1 MKLLKALTQLITE
14 AASID
19 DIRRAIDQKQVCS
32 IYYDGDEPGGKGL
45 REIEP
50 VALGRSK
57 AGNMVFRA
65 WDDMGASH
73 TAYIGDPHS
82 PKPGWRLFRVDKTT
96 MFKPLRK
103 NFTKPRPG
111 YNFNG
116 DKDMVSTITI
126 AKFDTTETAQ

>member
-1 MKLLKALTQLITE
+1 MKLLESLKILITE

-19 DIRRAIDQKQVCS
+19 DIKRSIDQKQVCS

-65 WDDMGASH
+65 WDDAGASH
-73 TAYIGDPHS
+73 TAYLNDPHS

-103 NFTKPRPG
+103 NFTKSRPG
-111 YNFNG
+111 YNFSG
-116 DKDMVSTITI
+116 DKDIVDIITI
-126 AKFDTTETAQ
+126 AKFDTTDTTQ

>member
-1 MKLLKALTQLITE
+1 MKLLESLKLLITE

-57 AGNMVFRA
+57 KGNMVFRA

-82 PKPGWRLFRVDKTT
+82 PKPGWRLLELIKQLCSNHYVKT
-96 MFKPLRK
+96 LLNQDQGIILQVIR
-103 NFTKPRPG
+103 
-111 YNFNG
+111 
-116 DKDMVSTITI
+116 IW
-126 AKFDTTETAQ
+126 

>member
-1 MKLLKALTQLITE
+1 MKLLDTLKVILTE
-14 AASID
+14 AASQE
-19 DIRRAIDQKQVCS
+19 DIVKAINQKQVAS
-32 IYYDGDEPGGKGL
+32 IYYNGDEPGGKGL

-57 AGNMVFRA
+57 AGNMVLRA
-65 WDDMGASH
+65 WDELGASH
-73 TAYIGDPHS
+73 TAYLNDPHS
-82 PKPGWRLFRVDKTT
+82 PKPGWRLFRVDKIT

-116 DKDMVSTITI
+116 DKDMVSIITL
-126 AKFDTTETAQ
+126 AKFDTTQTQS